1 MRVFSYAQ
9 ESTRYVKYNKNDI
22 EFILPHWAKLNTG
35 KYRVENHKVYGD
47 GYIGKYTDNTL
58 LMQLLAS
65 EKNYNDL
72 IKRRFKP
79 QDARDILPLSLKTEL
94 CMTGF
99 AKDFRHL
106 LDLRLFE
113 KTGKVHPDMLDLMK
127 KLQKV
132 MQENNIWDDIMFWP
146 SNFE

>member
-35 KYRVENHKVYGD
+35 KYYVENHKVYGD

-72 IKRRFKP
+72 IRRRFKP

-132 MQENNIWDDIMFWP
+132 MQENNIWDDVMFWP